1 MKSSLRSY
9 IDLTKPRVMVLVVLS
24 AITAL
29 FLEGSAVSHPID
41 ALLIILGIYLAGGS
55 ANALNQY
62 FEREID
68 ARMSRTRTRRPLP
81 LGNIRPLNALVF
93 AITIGLVSIAL
104 FGLIYNWL
112 SALLALG
119 TILFY
124 GFFYTLWL
132 KPNTD
137 QNIVIGGAAGAMAPL
152 IAWAAAT
159 GSLSLTPAIL
169 FLIVFI
175 WTPPHFWA
183 LALYFKDD
191 YKKVGLPML
200 PIVRGEKSTLNQIFF
215 YTIALFAV
223 SLGLLAVNAGPIY
236 AIAAILLGG
245 IFIKKAHGAKSKKSR
260 ELQWAL
266 FGYSVVYLFGLF
278 FAMIIDSFI

>member
-1 MKSSLRSY
+1 
-9 IDLTKPRVMVLVVLS
+9 MVLVVFS

-29 FLEGSAVSHPID
+29 FLEGSAISHPLD
-41 ALLIILGIYLAGGS
+41 ALLITLGIYLAGGS

-81 LGNIRPLNALVF
+81 LGNILPLNALVF
-93 AITIGLVSIAL
+93 AITIGLVSIAIL
-104 FGLIYNWL
+104 GLIYNWL
-112 SALLALG
+112 SAFMALG
-119 TILFY
+119 TIIFY
-124 GFFYTLWL
+124 GFLYTLWL

-159 GSLSLTPAIL
+159 GSLALTPAIL

-191 YKKVGLPML
+191 YKKVGMPML
-200 PIVRGEKSTLNQIFF
+200 PIVRGEKSALNQVFF

-245 IFIKKAHGAKSKKSR
+245 IFIKKAYSARSKKTR